1 MTKEQEILG
10 TDTETPLVVVIMQG
24 PPGSGKSTRAA
35 QVAKEFGDNVTI
47 CSTDDQFIGPDGV
60 YTFDPSKLFQ
70 NHLANQRKVEKE
82 LKAGRNV
89 IVDNTNLV
97 ARDAKA
103 YIDLAKKYG
112 AKVRVERC
120 TGKYQNVHGVPADK
134 VEQMRGRM
142 QDLTPL
148 IPADLRYKK

>member
-1 MTKEQEILG
+1 MSKEQEIL
-10 TDTETPLVVVIMQG
+10 TAPAEAPLILVLMQG

-35 QVAKEFGDNVTI
+35 LVAKEIGPNVTI
-47 CSTDDQFIGPDGV
+47 CSTDDQFIVDGV

-112 AKVRVERC
+112 AKIRVERC
-120 TGKYQNVHGVPADK
+120 TGKYQNIHGVPSDK
-134 VEQMRGRM
+134 VEQMRSKM

-148 IPADLRYKK
+148 IPADLRWRK